1 MSSRSPVVLRQF
13 MPWTLLS
20 RNDHIKRCKSGEAC
34 YNEIRFLF
42 TTSNRSGTDTSRS
55 FRSLVQ
61 SPLQSHIDHHIPAL
75 RTVYILDH
83 RRPFSG
89 DGLTA
94 QKHPSDKLIRSEHM
108 SSNPPRSG
116 LDDNQQI
123 EAIQL
128 AISFRDFRNAFLKF
142 EEVRKSNPSL
152 LKKLTPFQLTALMA
166 AAMKN
171 APGVLGP
178 KSLSYAVRCQRTLDI
193 FQIMS
198 ENQPS
203 RWGTIPDLAYTLMI
217 EIYAHKGD
225 IDSLELL
232 LESMRRQHREIL
244 RSSNLGHLSKAYIR
258 AASHPDSSSIN
269 HEPTG
274 LAYFEMHLLENVV
287 SPHPFNC
294 IADAYALNGDEEGLT
309 ETMEALLKSGRSAD
323 AATMSIFC
331 RFYIERG
338 DFITARMYLDWY
350 AINSN
355 NNLNQ
360 ASGVATPVLMYY
372 DALISNEM
380 GDYDRALRTI
390 SAMRDG
396 NMKLD
401 NSKNRVLTKG
411 DEQNSLKK
419 TKIREK
425 PKYGL
430 KILGLT
436 ACEEIVA
443 LARINNCDAAWRC
456 FSMALR
462 EPERCYE
469 RALIA
474 LAKMVGPLSNGHDN
488 VDSTE
493 STQSPLR
500 ATQLATIANIRTAAA
515 LYGFMRSQSFI
526 RIADGYAA
534 IGDPKSVLI
543 ILGECTNMGFKLHL
557 PIHQKVVAAF
567 RNSKD
572 IMGALAYI
580 RHVQLTYD
588 DMAFEVETYYSLLVD
603 AMVQYGDNCK
613 EAQAVIRAVEVN
625 GVQNVSI
632 EHMLLRAKK
641 RADVLRSS
649 NATLRLSGNNAM
661 LVSLL
666 D

>member
-1 MSSRSPVVLRQF
+1 
-13 MPWTLLS
+13 
-20 RNDHIKRCKSGEAC
+20 
-34 YNEIRFLF
+34 
-42 TTSNRSGTDTSRS
+42 
-55 FRSLVQ
+55 
-61 SPLQSHIDHHIPAL
+61 
-75 RTVYILDH
+75 
-83 RRPFSG
+83 
-89 DGLTA
+89 
-94 QKHPSDKLIRSEHM
+94 M

-474 LAKMVGPLSNGHDN
+474 LAKM
-488 VDSTE
+488 
-493 STQSPLR
+493 
-500 ATQLATIANIRTAAA
+500 
-515 LYGFMRSQSFI
+515 SFI

>member
-1 MSSRSPVVLRQF
+1 
-13 MPWTLLS
+13 
-20 RNDHIKRCKSGEAC
+20 
-34 YNEIRFLF
+34 
-42 TTSNRSGTDTSRS
+42 
-55 FRSLVQ
+55 
-61 SPLQSHIDHHIPAL
+61 
-75 RTVYILDH
+75 
-83 RRPFSG
+83 
-89 DGLTA
+89 
-94 QKHPSDKLIRSEHM
+94 M

-323 AATMSIFC
+323 AATI
-331 RFYIERG
+331 
-338 DFITARMYLDWY
+338 
-350 AINSN
+350 
-355 NNLNQ
+355 
-360 ASGVATPVLMYY
+360 GVATPVLMYY